1 MTIPSG
7 FQFSTAQCGFK
18 RPGRSDLGFVVSTVP
33 AKAAGV
39 FTTNRFQAAPV
50 LVARENLEKKGAG
63 IRAIVVNSGQ
73 ANACTGQ
80 MGVDNCRATLEMLSA
95 LGLEPSSILPASTGV
110 IGDQLKM
117 DLWEKGVPALRDN
130 LGRVGLVD
138 MARAIMTTD
147 TFPKL
152 AAREV
157 ELSSGT
163 VRLAGFCKGAGM
175 ICPNM
180 ATMLGFILCDAGV
193 EREWWQAALVRCV
206 DKSFNAITVDGDTST
221 NDCVLALANGT
232 AAEALGADLALL
244 EEALLEICQDLAY
257 MIVQDA
263 EGGTKVMRITVRG
276 AASMADAQ
284 LAARAV
290 GNSPLVKT
298 ALYGQGI
305 IGTWGGPYEK
315 GTASI
320 KLMHYQGDLEGQ
332 GPVWGYVEGGMGM
345 VSFAIADAAREAGA
359 SLACGVP
366 VGRILPSEG
375 VELEDGTLIR
385 SRTVI
390 CNADPKVALRLLGAD
405 AIDSAGSSVTRWVL
419 TNTRGTWVWPWK
431 QTWVN

>member
-18 RPGRSDLGFVVSTVP
+18 RPGRSDLGLVISAIP
-33 AKAAGV
+33 AVAAGV

-50 LVARENLEKKGAG
+50 LVARDVLDKGASG

-80 MGVDNCRATLEMLSA
+80 EGIANCRATLKMLSV
-95 LGLEPSSILPASTGV
+95 LGLEPSAILPASTGV

-117 DLWEKGVPALRDN
+117 DLWEKGVLALREN

-157 ELSSGT
+157 KLSTGT
-163 VRLAGFCKGAGM
+163 IRLAGFCKGAGM

-193 EREWWQAALVRCV
+193 EPQWWQEALTRCA

-221 NDCVLALANGT
+221 NDCVLALANGA
-232 AAEALGADLALL
+232 AAEAKGADLALL
-244 EEALLEICQDLAY
+244 EEALLDICQDLAF

-263 EGGTKVMRITVRG
+263 EGGTKVMRINVHG

-298 ALYGQGI
+298 ALYGRDPN
-305 IGTWGGPYEK
+305 W
-315 GTASI
+315 
-320 KLMHYQGDLEGQ
+320 
-332 GPVWGYVEGGMGM
+332 
-345 VSFAIADAAREAGA
+345 
-359 SLACGVP
+359 
-366 VGRILPSEG
+366 GRIVAALGRSGADFVP
-375 VELEDGTLIR
+375 EDVIVRIAGMTIFRQGTP
-385 SRTVI
+385 VK
-390 CNADPKVALRLLGAD
+390 ADWDSLLASALRRDIVDIDLDLCAGEAELTLLASD
-405 AIDSAGSSVTRWVL
+405 FTEEYIKINAEYRT
-419 TNTRGTWVWPWK
+419 
-431 QTWVN
+431 

>member
-1 MTIPSG
+1 MTIPAG

-18 RPGRSDLGFVVSTVP
+18 RAGRSDLGLLVSTVP
-33 AKAAGV
+33 AVAAGV

-50 LVARENLEKKGAG
+50 LVARENLEKGVSG

-80 MGVDNCRATLEMLSA
+80 LGIENCRATLEMLSV
-95 LGLEPSSILPASTGV
+95 LGIEPSSILPASTGV

-117 DLWEKGVPALRDN
+117 DLWAKGVPALRDN

-221 NDCVLALANGT
+221 NDCVLALANGA
-232 AAEALGADLALL
+232 AAEARGADLALL

-298 ALYGQGI
+298 ALYGRDPNWGRIVAALGRSGAAFEPDDVVVRIAGMTIFRQG
-305 IGTWGGPYEK
+305 TPVKADWDSLL
-315 GTASI
+315 ASALRRDMVDI
-320 KLMHYQGDLEGQ
+320 DLEL
-332 GPVWGYVEGGMGM
+332 
-345 VSFAIADAAREAGA
+345 FAGEAQLTLMA
-359 SLACGVP
+359 SDFTEEYIKINA
-366 VGRILPSEG
+366 EY
-375 VELEDGTLIR
+375 
-385 SRTVI
+385 RT
-390 CNADPKVALRLLGAD
+390 
-405 AIDSAGSSVTRWVL
+405 
-419 TNTRGTWVWPWK
+419 
-431 QTWVN
+431 

>member
-1 MTIPSG
+1 MTIPHG

-18 RPGRSDLGFVVSTVP
+18 RPGRSDLALVVSSTP
-33 AKAAGV
+33 AVAAGV

-50 LVARENLEKKGAG
+50 LVARDILEKGAPNV
-63 IRAIVVNSGQ
+63 RAIVVNSGQ

-80 MGVDNCRATLEMLSA
+80 EGLDNCRATLEMLSL
-95 LGLEPSSILPASTGV
+95 LGLEASSILPASTGV

-138 MARAIMTTD
+138 VARAIMTTD

-152 AAREV
+152 ASREV
-157 ELSSGT
+157 RLSTGT

-193 EREWWQAALVRCV
+193 EPLWWQQALTRCA

-221 NDCVLALANGT
+221 NDCVLALANG
-232 AAEALGADLALL
+232 AAARAQGADLPLL

-263 EGGTKVMRITVRG
+263 EGGTKVMRINVTG

-298 ALYGQGI
+298 ALYGRDPNWGRI
-305 IGTWGGPYEK
+305 VAALGRSGAAFEPDEVVVRIAGMTIFRRGTPVKADWDSLL
-315 GTASI
+315 ASALRRDTVDI
-320 KLMHYQGDLEGQ
+320 DLELAAG
-332 GPVWGYVEGGMGM
+332 
-345 VSFAIADAAREAGA
+345 DAGLTLMA
-359 SLACGVP
+359 SDFTEEYIKINA
-366 VGRILPSEG
+366 EY
-375 VELEDGTLIR
+375 
-385 SRTVI
+385 RT
-390 CNADPKVALRLLGAD
+390 
-405 AIDSAGSSVTRWVL
+405 
-419 TNTRGTWVWPWK
+419 
-431 QTWVN
+431 

>member
-1 MTIPSG
+1 MTIPTG
-7 FQFSTAQCGFK
+7 FLFSTAQCGFK
-18 RPGRSDLGFVVSTVP
+18 RPGRSDLGLVVSSVP
-33 AKAAGV
+33 AVAAGV
-39 FTTNRFQAAPV
+39 FTTNLFQAAPV
-50 LVARENLEKKGAG
+50 LVARDILNKGALG

-80 MGVDNCRATLEMLSA
+80 EGIANCRATLEMLSL

-117 DLWEKGVPALRDN
+117 DLWEKGIPVLREN

-147 TFPKL
+147 SFPKL
-152 AAREV
+152 ATREV
-157 ELSSGT
+157 ALSTGT

-193 EREWWQAALVRCV
+193 ERHWWQEALTRCA

-221 NDCVLALANGT
+221 NDCVLALANGA
-232 AAEALGADLALL
+232 AAEASGADLAVL

-263 EGGTKVMRITVRG
+263 EGGTKVMRINVYG
-276 AASMADAQ
+276 AASMDDAQ

-298 ALYGQGI
+298 ALYGRDPN
-305 IGTWGGPYEK
+305 W
-315 GTASI
+315 
-320 KLMHYQGDLEGQ
+320 
-332 GPVWGYVEGGMGM
+332 
-345 VSFAIADAAREAGA
+345 
-359 SLACGVP
+359 
-366 VGRILPSEG
+366 GRIVAALGRSGATFVP
-375 VELEDGTLIR
+375 EDVIVRIAGMTIFRQGTP
-385 SRTVI
+385 VK
-390 CNADPKVALRLLGAD
+390 ADWDSLLASALRRDTVDIDLDLCAGDAELTLLASD
-405 AIDSAGSSVTRWVL
+405 FTEEYIKINAEYRT
-419 TNTRGTWVWPWK
+419 
-431 QTWVN
+431 

>member
-1 MTIPSG
+1 MNIPSG
-7 FQFSTAQCGFK
+7 FRFSTAQCGFK
-18 RPGRSDLGFVVSTVP
+18 RPGRADLALVVSDAP
-33 AKAAGV
+33 AAAAGV

-50 LVARENLEKKGAG
+50 LVAREILAASPAG
-63 IRAIVVNSGQ
+63 IRALVVNSGQ

-80 MGVDNCRATLEMLSA
+80 EGIDKCRATLELLGA
-95 LGLEPSSILPASTGV
+95 LGLRPEEVLPASTGV

-117 DLWEKGVPALRDN
+117 DLWELGVPSLRDN

-138 MARAIMTTD
+138 VARAVMTTD
-147 TFPKL
+147 TFPKI

-157 ELSSGT
+157 SLGSGA

-193 EREWWQAALVRCV
+193 DPAWWQAALTRCV

-221 NDCVLALANGT
+221 NDCVLALANG
-232 AAEALGADLALL
+232 AAAPAAGADLQIL

-263 EGGTKVMRITVRG
+263 EGGTKVMRVNVSG

-298 ALYGQGI
+298 ALYGRDPN
-305 IGTWGGPYEK
+305 WGR
-315 GTASI
+315 I
-320 KLMHYQGDLEGQ
+320 
-332 GPVWGYVEGGMGM
+332 V
-345 VSFAIADAAREAGA
+345 AALGRSGA
-359 SLACGVP
+359 SFVPEDVVVRIAGLTIFRQGTPVKADWDSLLA
-366 VGRILPSEG
+366 S
-375 VELEDGTLIR
+375 
-385 SRTVI
+385 
-390 CNADPKVALRLLGAD
+390 ALRRDTVDIDIELGAGG
-405 AIDSAGSSVTRWVL
+405 AEL
-419 TNTRGTWVWPWK
+419 TLLASDFTEEYIKINAEYRT
-431 QTWVN
+431 

>member
-18 RPGRSDLGFVVSTVP
+18 RPGRSDLGLVISLIP
-33 AKAAGV
+33 AVAAGV

-50 LVARENLEKKGAG
+50 LVARDVLDKGASG

-80 MGVDNCRATLEMLSA
+80 EGIANCRATLEMLSV
-95 LGLEPSSILPASTGV
+95 LGLESSAILPASTGV

-117 DLWEKGVPALRDN
+117 DLWEKGVLALREN

-157 ELSSGT
+157 KLSSGT

-193 EREWWQAALVRCV
+193 ERQWWHEALTRCA

-221 NDCVLALANGT
+221 NDCVLALANGA
-232 AAEALGADLALL
+232 AAEAKGADLALL
-244 EEALLEICQDLAY
+244 EEALLDICQDLAY

-263 EGGTKVMRITVRG
+263 EGGTKVMRINVHG

-298 ALYGQGI
+298 ALYGRDPN
-305 IGTWGGPYEK
+305 W
-315 GTASI
+315 
-320 KLMHYQGDLEGQ
+320 
-332 GPVWGYVEGGMGM
+332 
-345 VSFAIADAAREAGA
+345 
-359 SLACGVP
+359 
-366 VGRILPSEG
+366 GRIVAALGRSGAEFVP
-375 VELEDGTLIR
+375 EDVIVRIAGMTIFRQGTP
-385 SRTVI
+385 VK
-390 CNADPKVALRLLGAD
+390 ADWDSLLASALRRDIVDIDLDLCAGEAELTLLASD
-405 AIDSAGSSVTRWVL
+405 FTEEYIKINAEYRT
-419 TNTRGTWVWPWK
+419 
-431 QTWVN
+431 

>member
-1 MTIPSG
+1 MTIPAG

-18 RPGRSDLGFVVSTVP
+18 RAGRSDLGLLVSTVP
-33 AKAAGV
+33 AVAAGV

-50 LVARENLEKKGAG
+50 LVARENLENGASG

-80 MGVDNCRATLEMLSA
+80 LGIENCRATLEMLSV
-95 LGLEPSSILPASTGV
+95 LGIEPSSILPASTGV

-221 NDCVLALANGT
+221 NDCVLALANGA
-232 AAEALGADLALL
+232 AAEARGADLALL

-298 ALYGQGI
+298 ALYGRDPNWGRIVAALGRSGAAFEPDDVVVRIAGMTIFRQG
-305 IGTWGGPYEK
+305 TPVKADWDSLL
-315 GTASI
+315 ASALRRDMVDI
-320 KLMHYQGDLEGQ
+320 DLEL
-332 GPVWGYVEGGMGM
+332 
-345 VSFAIADAAREAGA
+345 FAGEAQLTLMA
-359 SLACGVP
+359 SDFTEEYIKINA
-366 VGRILPSEG
+366 EY
-375 VELEDGTLIR
+375 
-385 SRTVI
+385 RT
-390 CNADPKVALRLLGAD
+390 
-405 AIDSAGSSVTRWVL
+405 
-419 TNTRGTWVWPWK
+419 
-431 QTWVN
+431 

>member
-1 MTIPSG
+1 MSIPSG

-18 RPGRSDLGFVVSTVP
+18 RPGRSDLAIVISDVP
-33 AKAAGV
+33 AVAAGV

-50 LVARENLEKKGAG
+50 LVAKEILEAGPSG
-63 IRAIVVNSGQ
+63 IRALVVNSGQ

-80 MGVDNCRATLEMLSA
+80 EGIDKCRTT
-95 LGLEPSSILPASTGV
+95 LGLLSSLGLAPSEILPASTGV

-117 DLWEKGVPALRDN
+117 DLWEKGIPPLREN
-130 LGRVGLVD
+130 LGKVGLVD

-147 TFPKL
+147 TFPKMATREVKL
-152 AAREV
+152 AA
-157 ELSSGT
+157 GT

-193 EREWWQAALVRCV
+193 DQAWWQAALVRCV

-232 AAEALGADLALL
+232 AVKAEPGDLAVL
-244 EEALLEICQDLAY
+244 EEALLEVCQDLSY

-263 EGGTKVMRITVRG
+263 EGGTKVMRINVFG

-298 ALYGQGI
+298 ALYGRDPNWGRIVAALGRSGAMFVPEDVVVRIAGMTIFRQG
-305 IGTWGGPYEK
+305 TPVKADWDSLL
-315 GTASI
+315 ASALRRDTVDI
-320 KLMHYQGDLEGQ
+320 DLE
-332 GPVWGYVEGGMGM
+332 
-345 VSFAIADAAREAGA
+345 
-359 SLACGVP
+359 
-366 VGRILPSEG
+366 
-375 VELEDGTLIR
+375 
-385 SRTVI
+385 
-390 CNADPKVALRLLGAD
+390 LGAGE
-405 AIDSAGSSVTRWVL
+405 AEL
-419 TNTRGTWVWPWK
+419 TLMASDFTEEYIKINAEYRT
-431 QTWVN
+431 

>member
-1 MTIPSG
+1 MNIPSG
-7 FQFSTAQCGFK
+7 YRFSTAQCGFK
-18 RPGRSDLGFVVSTVP
+18 RPGRADLGIVVSDGP
-33 AKAAGV
+33 AVAAGV

-50 LVARENLEKKGAG
+50 LVAMEILAARPAG

-80 MGVDNCRATLEMLSA
+80 EGIDKCRATLSLLSA
-95 LGLEPSSILPASTGV
+95 LGLEPGEILPASTGV

-147 TFPKL
+147 TFPKM

-157 ELSSGT
+157 SLSSGT

-180 ATMLGFILCDAGV
+180 ATMLGFILCDADV
-193 EREWWQAALVRCV
+193 DPAWWQAALARCA

-232 AAEALGADLALL
+232 AAKAAGPDLDILEQALL
-244 EEALLEICQDLAY
+244 DVCQDLAY

-263 EGGTKVMRITVRG
+263 EGGTKVMRVRVRG
-276 AASMADAQ
+276 AASVADAD

-298 ALYGQGI
+298 ALYGRDPN
-305 IGTWGGPYEK
+305 W
-315 GTASI
+315 
-320 KLMHYQGDLEGQ
+320 
-332 GPVWGYVEGGMGM
+332 
-345 VSFAIADAAREAGA
+345 
-359 SLACGVP
+359 
-366 VGRILPSEG
+366 GRIVAALGRSGADFAPDDVVVRIAGMTIFRQGTPVKADWDSLLASALRRDSVDID
-375 VELEDGTLIR
+375 VELG
-385 SRTVI
+385 
-390 CNADPKVALRLLGAD
+390 
-405 AIDSAGSSVTRWVL
+405 AGSSETTLLASDFTEEYIKINAEYR
-419 TNTRGTWVWPWK
+419 T
-431 QTWVN
+431 

>member
-1 MTIPSG
+1 MSIPSG

-18 RPGRSDLGFVVSTVP
+18 RPGRSDLGLVVSSVP
-33 AKAAGV
+33 AVAAGV

-50 LVARENLEKKGAG
+50 LVARDILDKGASS

-80 MGVDNCRATLEMLSA
+80 EGIDNCRATLEMLSQ

-117 DLWEKGVPALRDN
+117 ELWEKGIPALREN

-152 AAREV
+152 ATREV
-157 ELSSGT
+157 QLSTGT

-180 ATMLGFILCDAGV
+180 ATMLGFVLCDAGV
-193 EREWWQAALVRCV
+193 ERQWWQEALTRCA

-221 NDCVLALANGT
+221 NDCVLALANGA
-232 AAEALGADLALL
+232 AAEARGADLAAL

-263 EGGTKVMRITVRG
+263 EGGTKVMRINVSG

-298 ALYGQGI
+298 ALYGRDPN
-305 IGTWGGPYEK
+305 W
-315 GTASI
+315 
-320 KLMHYQGDLEGQ
+320 
-332 GPVWGYVEGGMGM
+332 
-345 VSFAIADAAREAGA
+345 
-359 SLACGVP
+359 
-366 VGRILPSEG
+366 GRIVAALGRSGATFVP
-375 VELEDGTLIR
+375 EDVIVRIAGMTIFRQGTP
-385 SRTVI
+385 VK
-390 CNADPKVALRLLGAD
+390 ADWDSLLASALRRDTVDIDLDLGAGD
-405 AIDSAGSSVTRWVL
+405 ADL
-419 TNTRGTWVWPWK
+419 TLLASDFTEEYIKINAEYRT
-431 QTWVN
+431 